1 MYTPQEVQKEVAGM
15 RHPILFAALAAI
27 LLIFSGAAAKEVKK
41 MDAMT
46 IESPAFKDNGPI
58 PKQYTCDGKDINPP
72 LVFRNIPPGTRSLAL
87 IVDDPDAPAGTWVHW
102 VLWNIDPGAKEI
114 KENSVPAGALQGRND
129 FRRTSYG
136 GPCPPSGTHRYFFK
150 AYALDTVLNID
161 RNSTKQDL
169 EKAMKGHVLAEAR
182 TVGLYKR

>member
-1 MYTPQEVQKEVAGM
+1 MEEVDGM
-15 RHPILFAALAAI
+15 RHLIPFVALAAI
-27 LLIFSGAAAKEVKK
+27 LLTFSGAAGKEVTK

-46 IESPAFKDNGPI
+46 VESPAFKDNSTI

-72 LVFRNIPPGTRSLAL
+72 LVFRNIPPGARSLAL
-87 IVDDPDAPAGTWVHW
+87 IVDDPDAPAGIWVHW
-102 VLWNIDPGAKEI
+102 VLWNIDPGTTEI
-114 KENSVPAGALQGRND
+114 RENSVPTGALEGRND
-129 FRRTSYG
+129 FRRTIYG

-150 AYALDTVLNID
+150 LYALDTMLNID

-169 EKAMKGHVLAEAR
+169 EKAMKGHILGEAR